1 EIALNVRA
9 VESGASRVPA
19 TPAVRVEGVLD
30 PSVLDEL
37 AALGM
42 GDNFEREFI
51 SQCLGDAESC
61 VSALGEAGESGN
73 WDLLRD
79 QAHALKGVA
88 SNLGLVKLASA
99 SSEVMGLA
107 DWQLGNEWRRRLGNL
122 GDGLVQGRMALDAR
136 DRAKNARGERSP

>member
-1 EIALNVRA
+1 M
-9 VESGASRVPA
+9 RVD
-19 TPAVRVEGVLD
+19 GVFD
-30 PSVLDEL
+30 AGVLDEL

-42 GDNFEREFI
+42 GDYFEREFI
-51 SQCLGDAESC
+51 TQCLADAESC
-61 VSALGEAGESGN
+61 IAGFAAAGESGD

-107 DWQLGNEWRRRLGNL
+107 DWQLVNEWRRRLGNL
-122 GDGLVQGRMALDAR
+122 GDGLAQGRMALDAR
-136 DRAKNARGERSP
+136 DRAKNARGERPP